1 MKNTIVGMKT
11 IIADLFV
18 ALNRKWN
25 MLYLY
30 VTMRAL
36 TRPSLLMKIEF
47 ELKYQ

>member
-25 MLYLY
+25 MLY
-30 VTMRAL
+30 VTMNICDL
-36 TRPSLLMKIEF
+36 SQHFNSNENKN
-47 ELKYQ
+47 